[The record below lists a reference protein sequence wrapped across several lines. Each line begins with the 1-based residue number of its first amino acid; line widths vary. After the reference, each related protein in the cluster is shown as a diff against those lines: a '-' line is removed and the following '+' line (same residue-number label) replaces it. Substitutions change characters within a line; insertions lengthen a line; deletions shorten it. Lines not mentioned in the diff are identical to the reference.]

1 MWNTLKGSW
10 SYYIPLSLSISVLY
24 KHLSHCLS
32 IKNYRYITHCCIDIL
47 EPMPSSTASTY
58 RLTGINL
65 LPSFVILN
73 YSQGITIN
81 TVRLTTRTGLPIP
94 LCSSLSPLSLS
105 RSFSY
110 CHSVQ
115 PQLPIAHCVL
125 AVALCVCVFVV
136 DNVQSMSNDVVVI
149 LPPDPGQLRF
159 ALAFDDDDDDDCCC
173 MPLLGATFLATW
185 GNRHHIY
192 LT

>member
-10 SYYIPLSLSISVLY
+10 SYYIPLSLSISLLY

-47 EPMPSSTASTY
+47 EPMPSSRATTY

-65 LPSFVILN
+65 LPSFVIPN

-81 TVRLTTRTGLPIP
+81 TVRHTTRTGLSLSAPLSPPLTLSFFLLLP
-94 LCSSLSPLSLS
+94 LCPAA
-105 RSFSY
+105 
-110 CHSVQ
+110 
-115 PQLPIAHCVL
+115 IAHRSLCARCG
-125 AVALCVCVFVV
+125 AVCVCVFVV

-159 ALAFDDDDDDDCCC
+159 ALAFDDDDDDDDCCC